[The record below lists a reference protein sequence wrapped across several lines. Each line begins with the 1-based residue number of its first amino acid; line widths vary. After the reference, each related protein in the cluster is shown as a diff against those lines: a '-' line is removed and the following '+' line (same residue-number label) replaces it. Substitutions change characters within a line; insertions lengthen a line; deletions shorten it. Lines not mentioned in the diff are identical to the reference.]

1 MMAKVL
7 KVMVETSFANHLY
20 KWGGTIRRQK
30 EGWTTGLRTTGSLVR
45 NNMDQL
51 IDLFKMKLEEL
62 GLKVK
67 LTAKYVDDIMVVV
80 TNLP

>member
-1 MMAKVL
+1 MAKVL
-7 KVMVETSFANHLY
+7 EVMVETCFANHFY

-30 EGWTTGLRTTGSLVR
+30 GGWATGLRTTGSLVR
-45 NNMDQL
+45 KNMDQW
-51 IDLFKMKLEEL
+51 IDLLKKKLEEL